1 MLFRSVGLQIEY
13 SLIERTPER
22 ELLPMAASLGLG
34 VTAWSPLAGGVLT
47 GKQLEPGG
55 VKDSRQSHAAV
66 QEVLKSKP
74 RNEAVVGEVV
84 AVARESGHSPAQVA
98 LAWLRQRPQPVIP
111 IIGARKIAQVK
122 DNLACAQVKLD
133 PALIERLNGVSR
145 IEMGFPHDFYARD
158 MVRSASSGGMR
169 DQIDA

>member
-1 MLFRSVGLQIEY
+1 M
-13 SLIERTPER
+13 
-22 ELLPMAASLGLG
+22 
-34 VTAWSPLAGGVLT
+34 T

-55 VKDSRQSHAAV
+55 VKESRQSHAAM
-66 QEVLKSKP
+66 QEFMKSKA
-74 RNEAVVGEVV
+74 RNEAVVREVV

-111 IIGARKIAQVK
+111 IIGARKLAQVK

-145 IEMGFPHDFYARD
+145 IEMGFPHDFFARD
-158 MVRSASSGGMR
+158 MVRSVSSGGMR